1 MLPDQM
7 REGAGKACQALSNDR
22 RVNVVVIWKEIIIK
36 ISIYLLP
43 STEPRQ
49 FCANKNPTQPRE
61 FCHQHTVIAQQILT
75 VCGLTSPD
83 DFKSAWSTREN
94 SAREGTGVAGE
105 GQVLMKAPPRALL
118 SHLPSPPA

>member
-7 REGAGKACQALSNDR
+7 REGAGKACRALSNDR

-36 ISIYLLP
+36 ISIYLSP

-49 FCANKNPTQPRE
+49 FCANKNPTQPRG
-61 FCHQHTVIAQQILT
+61 FCHQHTVMAQQIFT
-75 VCGLTSPD
+75 VCGLTSPG

-94 SAREGTGVAGE
+94 SAREGTGAAGE
-105 GQVLMKAPPRALL
+105 GQVLMKVLPRALL
-118 SHLPSPPA
+118 AHLPPPSA